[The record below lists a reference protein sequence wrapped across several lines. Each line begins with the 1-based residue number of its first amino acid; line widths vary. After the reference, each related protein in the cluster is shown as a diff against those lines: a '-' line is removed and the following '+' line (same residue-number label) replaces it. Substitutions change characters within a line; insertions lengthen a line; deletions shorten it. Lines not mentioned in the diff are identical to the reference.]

1 MDGSCLGRIHTHAP
15 RPRFRGLGT
24 FEQVAREL
32 TGWTEPGTIRMQGRG
47 WGELQL
53 VLVPHASS

>member
-1 MDGSCLGRIHTHAP
+1 MTRELTFEEADHLAEAER
-15 RPRFRGLGT
+15 LGT

-47 WGELQL
+47 WVGLQL
-53 VLVPHASS
+53 VLVPHATA

>member
-1 MDGSCLGRIHTHAP
+1 MTRELSFEEADHLAEAERV
-15 RPRFRGLGT
+15 GT

-53 VLVPHASS
+53 VLVPHATA

>member
-1 MDGSCLGRIHTHAP
+1 MTRELSFEEADQLAEAER
-15 RPRFRGLGT
+15 LGT

-32 TGWTEPGTIRMQGRG
+32 TGWSAPGTIRMQGRG

-53 VLVPHASS
+53 VLVPHATA